1 VQGEAENV
9 GDSDYD
15 PTPNTSTSTSSST
28 GADTPSEPI
37 EDVYDPDAAGE

>member
-15 PTPNTSTSTSSST
+15 PTPNTSTSST
-28 GADTPSEPI
+28 GADSANDTPSEPI
-37 EDVYDPDAAGE
+37 YDPDAAGE